1 MKTYRIKKIFEGHK
15 WNQRNVYKSY
25 SDNPLS
31 YKLCKN
37 SIKYFNGQINGSF
50 HLNKSLFEHE
60 NNLTSLASISFVAR
74 FNRYCA
80 QRKPWRSSNTKM
92 SKIRFHQ
99 FPFVSPNVMLPT
111 LFFSLTYWNFSGI
124 SYEERSTYI
133 LKLRVTH
140 VRKKYLFL
148 AVNISVSVL
157 WKVLIKEVSGEGLE
171 GGVNQ
176 TEWTLSQTFQ
186 NAVSD
191 IPALV
196 FTKILQ
202 KYSLQAMHINGFNSL
217 IQRYIVKLWNQP
229 SKRVLRHWFVLL
241 YWPDQQNDDCDQWQ
255 RDRK

>member
-37 SIKYFNGQINGSF
+37 STKYFNGQINGSF

-186 NAVSD
+186 
-191 IPALV
+191 LW
-196 FTKILQ
+196 FL
-202 KYSLQAMHINGFNSL
+202 
-217 IQRYIVKLWNQP
+217 QRYCKSILYRQCISTDLIRWYKGILWSCEINQVKGYCDIDLSSFIGQISKTTIVT
-229 SKRVLRHWFVLL
+229 
-241 YWPDQQNDDCDQWQ
+241 NDSVTGNKFDI
-255 RDRK
+255 RK